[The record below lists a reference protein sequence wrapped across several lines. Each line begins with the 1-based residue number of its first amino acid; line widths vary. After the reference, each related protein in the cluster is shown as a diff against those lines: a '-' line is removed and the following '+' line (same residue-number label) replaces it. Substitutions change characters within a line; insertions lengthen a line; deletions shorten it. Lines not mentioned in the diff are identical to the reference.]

1 MDFSTHIYIHC
12 IPTSC
17 VSWRIPWN
25 CSTHQHLLC
34 VSVPSSDACCS
45 SSFSE
50 SSETCRPGHQLP
62 QLWRWRSRHELL
74 RPAVS
79 QERLLLCD
87 QRLQEGEQ
95 RRSSSSAVHMME
107 SRLSEFCLGMSSTC
121 SHTSQPKKRP
131 KDAAFFSS
139 CSDGNVPAGGWRKK
153 LEGQRKLPAFS
164 QNLPIEA
171 SFELGSFKFVSS
183 FVKTFPNDIKW
194 WEIFFF

>member
-121 SHTSQPKKRP
+121 SHTSQAKKGQKMLP
-131 KDAAFFSS
+131 SFPAAQMGTFLQE
-139 CSDGNVPAGGWRKK
+139 A
-153 LEGQRKLPAFS
+153 EGKNWKGKENS
-164 QNLPIEA
+164 QL
-171 SFELGSFKFVSS
+171 L
-183 FVKTFPNDIKW
+183 VKTCPLKLVLS
-194 WEIFFF
+194 